1 MNNEGKS
8 IAEMIAMELVS
19 VQPMDEAGK
28 ALSELYKHSKSIQ
41 QLIDEGYKPVS
52 QMGLMWV
59 KTDGVQ

>member
-1 MNNEGKS
+1 MNSEGKS
-8 IAEMIAMELVS
+8 MAEMIAMELVS

-28 ALSELYKHSKSIQ
+28 ALTELYKHSKSTQ

-59 KTDGVQ
+59 KNNGDQ

>member
-1 MNNEGKS
+1 MNSEGNS
-8 IAEMIAMELVS
+8 IAEMIAMELLS

-28 ALSELYKHSKSIQ
+28 ALTELYKGSKSTQ
-41 QLIDEGYKPVS
+41 QLSDEGYKPVS